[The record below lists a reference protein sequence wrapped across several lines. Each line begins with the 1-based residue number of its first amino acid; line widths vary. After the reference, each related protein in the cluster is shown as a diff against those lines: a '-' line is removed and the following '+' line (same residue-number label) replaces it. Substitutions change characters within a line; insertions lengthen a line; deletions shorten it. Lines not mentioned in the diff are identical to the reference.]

1 MPIEVKIEE
10 PIPASIARWYLEHY
24 RGQQEAFLNDFNQF
38 TARDRLLTCLHEAG
52 HVFAA
57 HANNATGIEIKGPQV
72 YYDNFE
78 KSLAFAPATVY
89 WDPLPPTTSVNSGIR
104 IYIQGFVF
112 RERLTDSLDEES
124 AIDNDTACAR
134 EWYNESIGL
143 GEESFLLTVET
154 TKEEIIRD
162 LRSPAFR
169 RAAWDEARR
178 IQREIFPSD
187 N

>member
-1 MPIEVKIEE
+1 MPIEIKIED
-10 PIPASIARWYLEHY
+10 PIPALINRSYLQY
-24 RGQQEAFLNDFNQF
+24 YLKQQEAFLNDTKQF

-52 HVFAA
+52 HVLAA
-57 HANNATGIEIKGPQV
+57 RANSATGIEIKGPQV

-78 KSLAFAPATVY
+78 KSLALAPATVY
-89 WDPLPPTTSVNSGIR
+89 WDPLPPTTSVNGGIR

-112 RERLTDSLDEES
+112 RERLTDSRDEES

-143 GEESFLLTVET
+143 GEESFILAFET
-154 TKEEIIRD
+154 AKEEIIRD

-178 IQREIFPSD
+178 IQREIFPCQ

>member
-1 MPIEVKIEE
+1 MPIEIKIEE
-10 PIPASIARWYLEHY
+10 PIPASIDRSYLEHY
-24 RGQQEAFLNDFNQF
+24 LGLQEAFLNDIKQF

-52 HVFAA
+52 HVLAA
-57 HANNATGIEIKGPQV
+57 RANNATGIEIKGPQI
-72 YYDNFE
+72 YYDVFT
-78 KSLAFAPATVY
+78 KCLALAPATVY

-104 IYIQGFVF
+104 IYIQGVVF

-134 EWYNESIGL
+134 EWYDENVGL
-143 GEESFLLTVET
+143 GEESFLLAVET

-169 RAAWDEARR
+169 RTAWDEARR
-178 IQREIFPSD
+178 IAAEILTFK